1 MYKVTNYIRCGFA
14 GMGDGLTGESLEAR
28 EHSRKILVSPCL
40 RVPTAAQIQL
50 SLSSPLWAF
59 A

>member
-1 MYKVTNYIRCGFA
+1 MYKVTDYIRRWFA

-28 EHSRKILVSPCL
+28 EHCGKILVSPCL

-50 SLSSPLWAF
+50 
-59 A
+59 

>member
-50 SLSSPLWAF
+50 
-59 A
+59 